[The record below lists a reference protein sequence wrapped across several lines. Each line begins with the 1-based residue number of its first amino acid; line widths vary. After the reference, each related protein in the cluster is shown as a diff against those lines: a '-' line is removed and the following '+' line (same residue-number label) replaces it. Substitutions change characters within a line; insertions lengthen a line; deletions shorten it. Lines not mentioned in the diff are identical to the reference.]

1 MPGPIMPG
9 GDDASG
15 AARTGRRRPRRRGRW
30 LVLGAVLLAG
40 GVTAAALS
48 PLDRPTSIWSRTQ
61 VPVAR
66 GPAEVVVYGGSAPS
80 LAAAVTAARD
90 GEKTLLLAPDRLI
103 GGVITQGWLTT
114 WDLSRAPNNS
124 LLDGGIFAHWFRV
137 LGGHDSFALSA
148 AQKMFTQ
155 LAMHTPNLTTRTGV
169 RIDRVTVRNGRI
181 ETIRY
186 QVGSR
191 VHIVPPAVV
200 IDGSG
205 NADLAGQAGARFVV
219 GFSQAGLGHATQ
231 ADTLIFR
238 LGGVNWTQVIRSVR
252 PWDFT
257 ALHQLVGTLPHSAW
271 GFSYLDRPFKSDPP
285 NIRLRGLNLA
295 HEPDGTVLVS
305 GLWVFGV
312 DPTSP
317 ASLHAGLLRARRA
330 LPWVVGILRRKVPGM
345 AHARLLGS
353 APELYV
359 RESRQVVTQQTLTV
373 NDALDNVVP
382 AQTIALGNYPVDVQA
397 TAPYGTGAVVG
408 HPAVYGVPL
417 GALLP
422 EGFSNLMV
430 VNRSAGYTAVAAGSA
445 RTLPVGISEGQAA
458 GDAAQV
464 AISRHIPV
472 ASLTRDRAAFLA
484 LRRLLLAQGAIL
496 RPTFPVPA
504 PPSVPA
510 WAMAAFRSL
519 RAHLLIYGGY
529 NNNYGLSTTV
539 TWPQFAAL
547 LEDVRRVYDGA
558 SSLML
563 PRAVPMGP
571 IPAADALKVVGVN
584 CLGQPTTAMGTLVRR
599 CGLPRGL
606 ARAWNPGGD
615 LTQLQAVAIA
625 YAVARMPTVTT
636 TNLSAWMPYATTTPA
651 G

>member
-1 MPGPIMPG
+1 MPDQVVSG

-15 AARTGRRRPRRRGRW
+15 VRRNGRRPTRRFHWELFLATVVVIGGGAA
-30 LVLGAVLLAG
+30 LALSVLG
-40 GVTAAALS
+40 
-48 PLDRPTSIWSRTQ
+48 RPTSVWSRQ
-61 VPVAR
+61 AVPAAH
-66 GPAEVVVYGGSAPS
+66 GPATVVVYGGSAPA

-90 GEKTLLLAPDRLI
+90 GERTLLLAPDRLI

-114 WDLSRAPNNS
+114 WDLSRAPDNS

-148 AQKMFTQ
+148 AQTMFTR
-155 LAMHTPNLTTRTGV
+155 LAQHTPNLTTRTRV
-169 RIDRVTVRNGRI
+169 HIDRVVVRGGRIVEIRYRAGSTVR
-181 ETIRY
+181 T
-186 QVGSR
+186 
-191 VHIVPPAVV
+191 VHPSVV

-238 LGGVNWTQVIRSVR
+238 LGGVNWYQVIRSVR

-257 ALHQLVGTLPHSAW
+257 ALHQLVGSLPHSAW

-295 HEPDGTVLVS
+295 REPDGTVLVS

-317 ASLHAGLLRARRA
+317 SSLHQGVVRARRA

-345 AHARLLGS
+345 AHAKLLGS

-359 RESRQVVTQQTLTV
+359 RESRQVVTQRTLTV
-373 NDALDNVVP
+373 NDALDNQVP
-382 AQTIALGNYPVDVQA
+382 AHTIALGNYPVDVQA
-397 TAPYGTGAVVG
+397 TAPNGTGAVVG

-417 GALLP
+417 GALVP
-422 EGFSNLMV
+422 VGFSNLLV

-458 GDAAQV
+458 GDVARV
-464 AISRHIPV
+464 AIVRHVSV
-472 ASLTRDRAAFLA
+472 AALTRNHNAFAALTQ
-484 LRRLLLAQGAIL
+484 LLVKQGAIL
-496 RPTFPVPA
+496 RPTFPVPS
-504 PPSVPA
+504 PPHVPA
-510 WAMAAFRSL
+510 WAMNAFRSL
-519 RAHLLIYGGY
+519 RAHLLLYGGY
-529 NNNYGLSTTV
+529 NNSYGLSTTV

-558 SSLML
+558 SYLML
-563 PRAVPMGP
+563 PRAVPTGP

-584 CLGQPTTAMGTLVRR
+584 CLGQPSTSIQTLSRR
-599 CGLPRGL
+599 CALPAGLVKNW
-606 ARAWNPGGD
+606 RAGGN
-615 LTQLQAVAIA
+615 LTLLEAVVIA
-625 YAVARMPTVTT
+625 YAVGRMTAVTPTH
-636 TNLSAWMPYATTTPA
+636 LSAWVPYATGTPA